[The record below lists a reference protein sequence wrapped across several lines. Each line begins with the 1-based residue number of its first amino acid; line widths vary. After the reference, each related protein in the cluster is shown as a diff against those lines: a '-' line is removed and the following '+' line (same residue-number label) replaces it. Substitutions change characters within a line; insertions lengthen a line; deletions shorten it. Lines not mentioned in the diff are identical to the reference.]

1 MDIDMDMADHVKR
14 TPACWGRSD
23 LCCKPRLGLC
33 VSPGHAA
40 ADAWDGDPSKR
51 LARRL
56 SAAASLAYSE
66 GELPISLRV
75 MVRFL

>member
-1 MDIDMDMADHVKR
+1 MDIDMDMADHFKR
-14 TPACWGRSD
+14 TPACWGRSN

-33 VSPGHAA
+33 VSPGHVATGV
-40 ADAWDGDPSKR
+40 WDGDPSNR

-56 SAAASLAYSE
+56 SVAASLAYSE
-66 GELPISLRV
+66 GELLISLRV